1 MRILKRILMVLI
13 GLIAVLLIV
22 ALFIP
27 EQIVV
32 IRKITIHRN
41 QIEVFDYVKHLKNQE
56 KYGVWWKADPNMKIT
71 TSGIDGTVGYIHAW
85 KSTDDNVGEGQQKII
100 SLHED
105 STSGKMEIELKFIKP
120 FKSNNPSYISTA
132 SKSKKST
139 IVTWAITSHMPYP
152 MNLLGAVI
160 NMEKMLGDD
169 LDQGLKNLK
178 VILEK

>member
-13 GLIAVLLIV
+13 GLIAVLLII

-32 IRKITIHRN
+32 IRKIVIERN
-41 QIEVFDYVKHLKNQE
+41 QTDVFDYVKHLKNQE
-56 KYGVWWKADPNMKIT
+56 KYGVWWKADPKMKIT
-71 TSGIDGTVGYIHAW
+71 AIGIDGTVGYIHAW
-85 KSTDDNVGEGQQKII
+85 KSTDDNVGEGQQKIM

-105 STSGKMEIELKFIKP
+105 STSCKMEIELKFIKP
-120 FKSNNPSYISTA
+120 FKSNNPSYMSTESISKNTT
-132 SKSKKST
+132 K
-139 IVTWAITSHMPYP
+139 VTWAITNNMPYP
-152 MNLLGAVI
+152 MNLLGAVM

-169 LDQGLKNLK
+169 LEQGLKNLK

>member
-1 MRILKRILMVLI
+1 MRRLKRILLVLI

-27 EQIVV
+27 EQTVV
-32 IRKITIHRN
+32 IRKIVIDRN
-41 QIEVFDYVKHLKNQE
+41 QTEVFDYVKHLKNQE
-56 KYGVWWKADPNMKIT
+56 KYGVWWQTDPNMKIT
-71 TSGIDGTVGYIHAW
+71 TSGIDGSVGYIHAW

-105 STSGKMEIELKFIKP
+105 STSSKMDIELKFIKP
-120 FKSNNPSYISTA
+120 FKSNNPSYMSTE
-132 SKSKKST
+132 SVSRNST
-139 IVTWAITSHMPYP
+139 KVTWAITNNMPYP
-152 MNLLGAVI
+152 MNLLGAVM

-169 LDQGLKNLK
+169 LEQGLKNLK

>member
-1 MRILKRILMVLI
+1 MVLI

-27 EQIVV
+27 EQILVKRE
-32 IRKITIHRN
+32 IAINRN

-56 KYGVWWKADPNMKIT
+56 KYGVWWKADPKMKIT

-85 KSTDDNVGEGQQKII
+85 KSTDDNVGEGQQII
-100 SLHED
+100 MSLHED
-105 STSGKMEIELKFIKP
+105 STSCKMEIELKFIKP
-120 FKSNNPSYISTA
+120 FKSNNPSYMSTE
-132 SKSKKST
+132 SVSRNST
-139 IVTWAITSHMPYP
+139 KVTWAITNNMPYP
-152 MNLLGAVI
+152 MNLLGAVM

-169 LDQGLKNLK
+169 LEQGLKNLK

>member
-1 MRILKRILMVLI
+1 MRRLKRILMVLI

-27 EQIVV
+27 EQTVV
-32 IRKITIHRN
+32 IRKIVIDRN
-41 QIEVFDYVKHLKNQE
+41 QTEVFDYVKHLKNQE

-71 TSGIDGTVGYIHAW
+71 AYGTDGSVGYIHAW

-105 STSGKMEIELKFIKP
+105 STSSKMDIELKFIKP
-120 FKSNNPSYISTA
+120 FKSNNPSYMSTE
-132 SKSKKST
+132 SVSRNST
-139 IVTWAITSHMPYP
+139 KVTWAITNNMPYP
-152 MNLLGAVI
+152 MNLLGAVM

>member
-1 MRILKRILMVLI
+1 MVLF

-27 EQIVV
+27 EQILVKRE
-32 IRKITIHRN
+32 IAINRN

-56 KYGVWWKADPNMKIT
+56 KYGVWWKADPKMKIT

-85 KSTDDNVGEGQQKII
+85 KSTDDNVGEGHQKII

-105 STSGKMEIELKFIKP
+105 PTSCKIEIELKFIKP
-120 FKSNNPSYISTA
+120 FKSNNPSYMSTESISKNTT
-132 SKSKKST
+132 K
-139 IVTWAITSHMPYP
+139 VTWAITNNMPYP
-152 MNLLGAVI
+152 MNLLGAVM

-169 LDQGLKNLK
+169 LEQGLKNLK

>member
-1 MRILKRILMVLI
+1 MRRLKRILLVLI

-27 EQIVV
+27 EQTVV
-32 IRKITIHRN
+32 IRKIVIDRN
-41 QIEVFDYVKHLKNQE
+41 QTEVFDYVKHLKNQE
-56 KYGVWWKADPNMKIT
+56 KYGVWWKTDPNMKIT
-71 TSGIDGTVGYIHAW
+71 TSGIDGSVGYIHAW

-105 STSGKMEIELKFIKP
+105 STSSKMDIELKFIKP
-120 FKSNNPSYISTA
+120 FKSNNPSYMSTESVSRNA
-132 SKSKKST
+132 TK
-139 IVTWAITSHMPYP
+139 VTWAITNNMPYP
-152 MNLLGAVI
+152 MNLLVAVM
-160 NMEKMLGDD
+160 NMEKMLGND

>member
-1 MRILKRILMVLI
+1 MVLI

-27 EQIVV
+27 EQILVKRE
-32 IRKITIHRN
+32 IAINRN

-56 KYGVWWKADPNMKIT
+56 KYGVWWKADPKMKIT

-85 KSTDDNVGEGQQKII
+85 KSTDDNVGEGQQII
-100 SLHED
+100 MSLHED
-105 STSGKMEIELKFIKP
+105 STSCKMEIELKFIKP
-120 FKSNNPSYISTA
+120 FKSNNPSYMSTESISKNT
-132 SKSKKST
+132 T
-139 IVTWAITSHMPYP
+139 NVTWAITNNMPYP
-152 MNLLGAVI
+152 MNLLGAVM

-169 LDQGLKNLK
+169 LELGLKNLK

>member
-1 MRILKRILMVLI
+1 MVLI

-27 EQIVV
+27 EQILVKRE
-32 IRKITIHRN
+32 IAINRN

-56 KYGVWWKADPNMKIT
+56 KYGVWWKADPKMKIT

-85 KSTDDNVGEGQQKII
+85 KSTDDNVGEGQQKIM

-105 STSGKMEIELKFIKP
+105 STSCKMEIELKFIKP
-120 FKSNNPSYISTA
+120 FKSNNPSYMSAESISKNT
-132 SKSKKST
+132 T
-139 IVTWAITSHMPYP
+139 NVTWAITNNMPYP
-152 MNLLGAVI
+152 MNLLGAVM

-169 LDQGLKNLK
+169 LEQGLKNLK

>member
-1 MRILKRILMVLI
+1 MVLI

-32 IRKITIHRN
+32 IRKITIHRH

-71 TSGIDGTVGYIHAW
+71 PSGIDGTVGYIHAW
-85 KSTDDNVGEGQQKII
+85 KSTDDRVGEGQQKII
-100 SLHED
+100 SIRED
-105 STSGKMEIELKFIKP
+105 STSSIMEIELKFIKP
-120 FKSNNPSYISTA
+120 FKSNNPSYMRTETI
-132 SKSKKST
+132 SKSST
-139 IVTWAITSHMPYP
+139 NVTWAITSNMPYP
-152 MNLLGAVI
+152 MNLLGAVM

-169 LDQGLKNLK
+169 LEQGLKNLK

>member
-1 MRILKRILMVLI
+1 MVLI

-27 EQIVV
+27 EQILVKRE
-32 IRKITIHRN
+32 IAINRN

-56 KYGVWWKADPNMKIT
+56 KYGVWWKADPKMKIT

-85 KSTDDNVGEGQQKII
+85 KSTDDNVGVGQQII
-100 SLHED
+100 MSLHED
-105 STSGKMEIELKFIKP
+105 STSCKMEIELKFIKP
-120 FKSNNPSYISTA
+120 FKSNNPSYMSTESISKNT
-132 SKSKKST
+132 T
-139 IVTWAITSHMPYP
+139 NVTWAITNNMPYP
-152 MNLLGAVI
+152 MNLLGAVM

-169 LDQGLKNLK
+169 LEQGLKNLK